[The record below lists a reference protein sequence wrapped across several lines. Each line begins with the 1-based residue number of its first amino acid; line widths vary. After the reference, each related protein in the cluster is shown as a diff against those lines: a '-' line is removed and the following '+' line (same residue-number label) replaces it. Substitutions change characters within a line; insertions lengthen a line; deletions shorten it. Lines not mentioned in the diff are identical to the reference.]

1 MPSVTRVNPVSR
13 RRSRTITDI
22 ERAAIC
28 RYRRRHPSVGSA
40 AVVVWARDELGITVS
55 RRTVCRLMKKD
66 REVCSRNPLKILYN
80 MLDEY
85 THGPTYKDMHVE
97 RHIENNSTFRSPSSR
112 ETNGKIND
120 INSEGEISLGAVKKY
135 LQAWVT
141 YLQDTNHPEK
151 DLLVSIAE
159 KHLQELEIESINNK
173 LQTTI
178 QKHDLERPILRFVSI
193 QSMG

>member
-1 MPSVTRVNPVSR
+1 MPSVSRIHPVSR

-40 AVVVWARDELGITVS
+40 AVVVWVRDEFGITVS
-55 RRTVCRLMKKD
+55 HRTVSRLMKKD
-66 REVCSRNPLKILYN
+66 REVRSRNPLKILYN

-85 THGPTYKDMHVE
+85 THGPTYKDMNAKI
-97 RHIENNSTFRSPSSR
+97 HIENSSTFMSPSSR
-112 ETNGKIND
+112 ETNVKIND
-120 INSEGEISLGAVKKY
+120 VNSEGEISLGAVKKY

-141 YLQDTNHPEK
+141 YLQDTNHHEK

-159 KHLQELEIESINNK
+159 KHLQELEKESINNK

-178 QKHDLERPILRFVSI
+178 QSYFI
-193 QSMG
+193 QSK